1 MGKVSDGIEL
11 LGQTARIA
19 PLLERARSGR
29 LHHCYL
35 FEGPPSVGKHTAA
48 ELLAR
53 TAACTAE
60 RGPFPCE
67 QCLTC
72 KQMLKG
78 IHPDLIQMVPDP
90 KRKSGTI
97 GVDQVRELIRKVR
110 LRPYNASWRTVI
122 VDPVDALMPQASN
135 ALLKTLE
142 EPPPDTG
149 FVLVTSRV
157 SSLLPTVLSRSQRV
171 RFTAVAEKELVPW
184 LSSKELPDAQR
195 IARLSLGCPGAALAL
210 GEGGL
215 AAMDQVRAELI
226 EVLNGDIP
234 AVIDASEAIS
244 RAKDAKAG
252 LLLWLAV
259 LETLVRD
266 TVLWACDRQ
275 DGLIHSDQPKLID
288 AWAGVLWPRG
298 AGRLQV
304 LIDQTRQRML
314 VNVNNRLLVETLLSA
329 TLRELGPASRA
340 RLQ

>member
-1 MGKVSDGIEL
+1 MSEGIEL
-11 LGQTARIA
+11 LGQSAHIA

-60 RGPFPCE
+60 SGPFPCGS
-67 QCLTC
+67 CLTC
-72 KQMLKG
+72 KQMTKG
-78 IHPDLIQMVPDP
+78 IHPDLIQLVPDP

-97 GVDQVRELIRKVR
+97 GVEQVRELIRKVR

-122 VDPVDALMPQASN
+122 VDPVDALMPQAAN

-157 SSLLPTVLSRSQRV
+157 SALLPTVLSRSQRV
-171 RFTAVAEKELVPW
+171 RFTAVPEKELVPW
-184 LSSKELPDAQR
+184 LVARELPDAER

-215 AAMDQVRAELI
+215 AAMDAVRADLVT
-226 EVLNGDIP
+226 VLNGDIP

-244 RAKDAKAG
+244 RSKDAKAT

-259 LETLVRD
+259 LETLIRD
-266 TVLWACDRQ
+266 TVLWSCGRDTQ
-275 DGLIHSDQPKLID
+275 LIHADQPQLID
-288 AWAGVLWPRG
+288 AWSGVLWPSG

-314 VNVNNRLLVETLLSA
+314 VNVNNRLLVETLLSG